1 VKVVCVVAEG
11 TADPVVAS
19 PDEGEEEQPVTEL
32 LEQFGRQ
39 AAVLAFYEG
48 RLTAARHEPELRTAA
63 RGAVATLGM
72 VAAFITALVLANTA
86 ALLGLA
92 TVMDGWLAALVLAVA
107 WTAVGTVLALALW
120 LRVRRFAER
129 EPISLEEARD
139 RAEQDVRR
147 TLEELSKAITKEIA
161 LAAVPTAGGIVEA
174 GEDLIGGADEIVDS
188 ITDELPAGGVVNQ
201 AWDVFLAPGR
211 FGVRVATTVLR
222 RGS

>member
-1 VKVVCVVAEG
+1 VAEE

-19 PDEGEEEQPVTEL
+19 PDEGEEEQSVTEL

-39 AAVLAFYEG
+39 AAVLAFYES

-72 VAAFITALVLANTA
+72 VAAFLTALVLANTA

-92 TVMDGWLAALVLAVA
+92 TVMDGWLAALVLAAA
-107 WTAVGTVLALALW
+107 WTAVGTVLALALC
-120 LRVRRFAER
+120 LRVRRLAER
-129 EPISLEEARD
+129 EPMSLEEARD

-147 TLEELSKAITKEIA
+147 TLEELAKAITKEIA
-161 LAAVPTAGGIVEA
+161 LAAVPMAGGLVEA
-174 GEDLIGGADEIVDS
+174 GEDLIESADEIVDS
-188 ITDELPAGGVVNQ
+188 ITEELPGGGVVNQ
-201 AWDVFLAPGR
+201 VWDVFLAPGR
-211 FGVRVATTVLR
+211 FGVRVATTVLK